1 MLLCKKL
8 PLFICLLAVSVQAFR
23 FEGQQAEAEEVSSA
37 ESIVPEENERNE
49 KKIDPLVV
57 DVDRRPVEA
66 KEAKEESSEGEAEGR
81 FFLKDKLCALGL
93 ADVSS
98 WHQIQ
103 LTLHIILSLIS
114 WRANNDIIPLF
125 SALMTKPSIKEEA
138 KDTLVKITTMAKSN
152 MSNL

>member
-23 FEGQQAEAEEVSSA
+23 FEVEGQQAEAEEVSSA

-98 WHQIQ
+98 
-103 LTLHIILSLIS
+103 
-114 WRANNDIIPLF
+114 
-125 SALMTKPSIKEEA
+125 
-138 KDTLVKITTMAKSN
+138 
-152 MSNL
+152 